1 MGKKLRLLCAADDRA
16 ALQPVLDALK
26 AKGVSTTDANG
37 KADGV
42 LLAVLSVWIFFE
54 CGRLGSV
61 WLRRKRLDSAADAG
75 PVVRYEKE
83 LRELLART
91 VREEEIQ
98 NLLRKRMQETRR
110 RLDKFLMAIRIGPAL
125 GLIGTLVPMGTALA
139 GLGQGDFSVMTSEL
153 VLAYTTTVVGL
164 LIGSLSYVIYMIRRR
179 FTEDDIR
186 EMEYLTEKLYHEIH
200 ARRS

>member
-1 MGKKLRLLCAADDRA
+1 MDILAGIKTYIFILSSCILYPALL
-16 ALQPVLDALK
+16 
-26 AKGVSTTDANG
+26 
-37 KADGV
+37 

-110 RLDKFLMAIRIGPAL
+110 RLDKFLMATRIGPAL

-200 ARRS
+200 AWRS